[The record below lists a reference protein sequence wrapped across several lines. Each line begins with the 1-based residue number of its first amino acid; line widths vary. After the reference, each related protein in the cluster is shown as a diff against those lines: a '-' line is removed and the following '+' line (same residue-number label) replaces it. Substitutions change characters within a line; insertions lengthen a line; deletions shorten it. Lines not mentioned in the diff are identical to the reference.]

1 MARAKKVI
9 TIHVRDDREKQEFL
23 RELQRLRLPAFIYVH
38 AKLNDL
44 KINVQGTK
52 DDIREAIRKIR
63 EIHSRVRAKLYPD
76 RRGLYRYTID
86 DLLREAG
93 ASVSTPILVKTLEL
107 LGETVELKE
116 GVLITSMPW
125 EELVSLTGTLGEY
138 LSDISLQTTR
148 QIREVIL
155 PVAVLKNL
163 DPMEVIDLL
172 IELNLAEWKED
183 KFKYELVKNK
193 EQALEILLKHLEGE
207 ENEDRG
213 HQA

>member
-86 DLLREAG
+86 DLLREVG

-207 ENEDRG
+207 ENED
-213 HQA
+213 

>member
-9 TIHVRDDREKQEFL
+9 TIHVRDDREKEEFM

-38 AKLNDL
+38 GKLNDL

-52 DDIREAIRKIR
+52 EDIREAIRRIR
-63 EIHSRVRAKLYPD
+63 EIHNRVRAKLYPD

-86 DLLREAG
+86 DLFREVG

-107 LGETVELKE
+107 LGETVEVREREL
-116 GVLITSMPW
+116 VTSMPW
-125 EELVSLTGTLGEY
+125 EELVSLTGTLGGY

-148 QIREVIL
+148 QIREVVL
-155 PVAVLKNL
+155 PAAVAYDLEPE
-163 DPMEVIDLL
+163 DVIDLL
-172 IELNLAEWKED
+172 VELGLAEWKKD

-193 EQALEILLKHLEGE
+193 EQALEMLINHLKGE
-207 ENEDRG
+207 ENED
-213 HQA
+213 

>member
-9 TIHVRDDREKQEFL
+9 TIHVRDDREKEEFL

-52 DDIREAIRKIR
+52 EDIREAIRRIR
-63 EIHSRVRAKLYPD
+63 EIHNRVRAKLYPD
-76 RRGLYRYTID
+76 RRGLYRYAID
-86 DLLREAG
+86 DLLRESG

-107 LGETVELKE
+107 LGETVELRE
-116 GVLITSMPW
+116 GELITSMPW
-125 EELVSLTGTLGEY
+125 EELVALTGTLGEY

-155 PVAVLKNL
+155 PVAVLKGI
-163 DPMEVIDLL
+163 DPLEVIDLL
-172 IELNLAEWKED
+172 VELGLAEWKED

-207 ENEDRG
+207 ENED
-213 HQA
+213 

>member
-9 TIHVRDDREKQEFL
+9 TIHVRDDREKEEFL

-52 DDIREAIRKIR
+52 EDIREAIRRIR
-63 EIHSRVRAKLYPD
+63 EIHNRVRAKLYPD

-86 DLLREAG
+86 DLLRESG

-107 LGETVELKE
+107 LGETVEVRE
-116 GVLITSMPW
+116 GELITSMPW
-125 EELVSLTGTLGEY
+125 EELVALTGTLGEY

-155 PVAVLKNL
+155 PVAVLKGI

-172 IELNLAEWKED
+172 VGLGLAEWKED

-207 ENEDRG
+207 ENED
-213 HQA
+213 

>member
-9 TIHVRDDREKQEFL
+9 TIHVRDDREKEEFL

-52 DDIREAIRKIR
+52 EDIREAIRRIR
-63 EIHSRVRAKLYPD
+63 EIHNRVRAKLYPD

-86 DLLREAG
+86 DLLRESG

-107 LGETVELKE
+107 LGETVELRE
-116 GVLITSMPW
+116 GELITSMPW
-125 EELVSLTGTLGEY
+125 EELVALTGTLGEY

-155 PVAVLKNL
+155 PVAVLKGI
-163 DPMEVIDLL
+163 DPLEVIDLL
-172 IELNLAEWKED
+172 VELGLAEWKED

-207 ENEDRG
+207 ENED
-213 HQA
+213 

>member
-9 TIHVRDDREKQEFL
+9 TIHVRDDREKEEFL

-52 DDIREAIRKIR
+52 DDIREAIRRIR
-63 EIHSRVRAKLYPD
+63 EIHNRVRAKLYPD

-86 DLLREAG
+86 DLLRESG

-107 LGETVELKE
+107 LGETVELRE
-116 GVLITSMPW
+116 GELITSMPW

-155 PVAVLKNL
+155 PVAILKDL

-172 IELNLAEWKED
+172 VELGLAEWKED

-193 EQALEILLKHLEGE
+193 EQAMKELLKHLEGE
-207 ENEDRG
+207 ENED
-213 HQA
+213 

>member
-9 TIHVRDDREKQEFL
+9 TIHVRDDREKEEFL

-38 AKLNDL
+38 GKLNDL

-52 DDIREAIRKIR
+52 EDIREAIRRIR
-63 EIHSRVRAKLYPD
+63 EIHNRVRAKLYPD

-86 DLLREAG
+86 DLLRESG

-107 LGETVELKE
+107 LGETVEVRE
-116 GVLITSMPW
+116 GELITSMPW
-125 EELVSLTGTLGEY
+125 EEMVSLTGTLGEY
-138 LSDISLQTTR
+138 LSDVSLQTTR

-155 PVAVLKNL
+155 PAAVLKGL

-172 IELNLAEWKED
+172 VELGLAEWKED

-207 ENEDRG
+207 ENED
-213 HQA
+213 

>member
-9 TIHVRDDREKQEFL
+9 TIHVRDDREKEEFL

-38 AKLNDL
+38 GKLNDL

-52 DDIREAIRKIR
+52 EDIREAIRRIR
-63 EIHSRVRAKLYPD
+63 EIHNRVRAKLYPD

-86 DLLREAG
+86 DLLRESG

-107 LGETVELKE
+107 LGETVEVRE
-116 GVLITSMPW
+116 GELITSMPW
-125 EELVSLTGTLGEY
+125 EEMVSLTGTLGEY
-138 LSDISLQTTR
+138 LSDVSLQTTR

-155 PVAVLKNL
+155 PVAVLKGL
-163 DPMEVIDLL
+163 DPMEVTDLL
-172 IELNLAEWKED
+172 VELGLAEWKED

-207 ENEDRG
+207 ENED
-213 HQA
+213 